1 MSIWDTPERDR
12 LRKTVRAFAD
22 REVLRHVD
30 ERVGGDAVK
39 TLGYQG

>member
-30 ERVGGDAVK
+30 ERVGGAVK